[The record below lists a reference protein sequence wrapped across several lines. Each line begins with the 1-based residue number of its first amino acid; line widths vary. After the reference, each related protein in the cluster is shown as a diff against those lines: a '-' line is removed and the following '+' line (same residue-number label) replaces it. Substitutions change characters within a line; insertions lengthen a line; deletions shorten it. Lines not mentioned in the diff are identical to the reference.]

1 MSAATER
8 DARVREFLRSLT
20 DEQRKQL
27 EDAER
32 RRIAADRAVRGNRAS

>member
-1 MSAATER
+1 MTAATDR

-32 RRIAADRAVRGNRAS
+32 RRIAGDRAIRSNRAS